1 MRVVMTRRSTTMDYV
16 QASIALVAMI
26 ALWIAMAE
34 LLQGLETH
42 FPRPWFSSW

>member
-1 MRVVMTRRSTTMDYV
+1 MAREITTAAYI
-16 QASIALVAMI
+16 QATVALLAMI

-42 FPRPWFSSW
+42 FERPWMTSW